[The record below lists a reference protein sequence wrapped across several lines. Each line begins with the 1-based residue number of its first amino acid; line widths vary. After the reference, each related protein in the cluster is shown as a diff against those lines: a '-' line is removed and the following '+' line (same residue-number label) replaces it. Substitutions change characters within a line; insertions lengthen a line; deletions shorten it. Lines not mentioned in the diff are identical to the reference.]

1 MLEIGLGSLRKHV
14 HCKGFADTLGFF
26 YFLKTVSLLC
36 SLKEI
41 SVNWF
46 CFVAESAH
54 FKGILFIFPV
64 SSPESKHSMPSWFY
78 GLVLST
84 LVSGVSLWFRKCRVT
99 WMLEMEKALF
109 KLYLTYS
116 AHQSWIAIS
125 QTLFSIN
132 SIKKGYTA
140 LKQLMVALCQPA

>member
-1 MLEIGLGSLRKHV
+1 M
-14 HCKGFADTLGFF
+14 F
-26 YFLKTVSLLC
+26 
-36 SLKEI
+36 
-41 SVNWF
+41 VNWF

-84 LVSGVSLWFRKCRVT
+84 LFSGVSLWFWKCRVT

-116 AHQSWIAIS
+116 AHQSWIGIS

-132 SIKKGYTA
+132 SIKKGYIA
-140 LKQLMVALCQPA
+140 LKQLMVAYASLHKNQRENSNMALSGFFTHAPTHCSNK